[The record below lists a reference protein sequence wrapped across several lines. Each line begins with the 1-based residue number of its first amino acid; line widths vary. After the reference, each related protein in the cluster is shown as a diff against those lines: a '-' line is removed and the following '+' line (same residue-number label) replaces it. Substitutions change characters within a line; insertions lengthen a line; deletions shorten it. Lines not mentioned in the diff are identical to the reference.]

1 MNEIPLRVRDY
12 MTRDVIT
19 ISADTEIAHAVHLL
33 IEHDISGLLVGDGA
47 GGVAGVFT
55 ERDCIAAAAQAGY
68 YEQWGGPIAD
78 VMSTPV
84 ECVAPDDNLI
94 DVATR
99 MAASPHRRF
108 PVVDGGQ
115 LVGLLSR
122 RDVMRAIEQ
131 GSWSKPG

>member
-33 IEHDISGLLVGDGA
+33 IERDISGLLVSDGA

-68 YEQWGGPIAD
+68 YEQWGGPVAA

-108 PVVDGGQ
+108 PVVDGGK

-131 GSWSKPG
+131 GAWSKPG